1 MEQPVQPTESLDVLF
16 AQICRLKHA
25 RVQSLLE
32 ALGLYEGQPA
42 LLRSLWEEE
51 GLTHTELA
59 RRLHIRPATVTKMI
73 QRMEKSGFVERRP
86 DPADQRLSR
95 VYLTQPGRSVQEA
108 VRQVWRTLEGEAFS
122 GFSDGERA
130 ELRRCFWQIREN
142 LRRASAPR

>member
-1 MEQPVQPTESLDVLF
+1 VTQTSETESLDVLF
-16 AQICRLKHA
+16 AQICRLKHT

-42 LLRSLWEEE
+42 LLHSLWAEE

-59 RRLHIRPATVTKMI
+59 RRLHVRPATVTKMI

-95 VYLTQPGRSVQEA
+95 VYLTEAGRSVQTA
-108 VRQVWRTLEGEAFS
+108 VREVWRALEREAFY
-122 GFSDGERA
+122 GFSDDERA
-130 ELRRCFWQIREN
+130 QLQRFFRQIREN
-142 LRRASAPR
+142 LRLSSAPR

>member
-1 MEQPVQPTESLDVLF
+1 MTQTSETESLDVLF
-16 AQICRLKHA
+16 AQTCRLKHT

-42 LLRSLWEEE
+42 LLRSLWAEE

-59 RRLHIRPATVTKMI
+59 RRLHVRPATVTKMI

-95 VYLTQPGRSVQEA
+95 VYLTEPGRSVQAA
-108 VRQVWRTLEGEAFS
+108 VREVWRTLEREAFS
-122 GFSDGERA
+122 GLSDDERTQ
-130 ELRRCFWQIREN
+130 LQRFFRQIREN
-142 LRRASAPR
+142 LRLASALP

>member
-1 MEQPVQPTESLDVLF
+1 MTQTSETESLDVLF
-16 AQICRLKHA
+16 AQICRLKHT

-42 LLRSLWEEE
+42 LLHSLWAEE

-59 RRLHIRPATVTKMI
+59 RRLHVRPATVTKMI

-95 VYLTQPGRSVQEA
+95 VYLTEAGRSVQAA
-108 VRQVWRTLEGEAFS
+108 VREVWRTLEREAFS
-122 GFSDGERA
+122 GFSDDERA
-130 ELRRCFWQIREN
+130 QLQRFFRQIREN
-142 LRRASAPR
+142 LRLSSAPR